1 MTTIDVQPSALGQL
15 AYHVAC
21 AAHLAAGERSEDCVP
36 HAVLSWALL
45 EAIGGEHLE
54 AAING
59 FDLPDDVGDIR
70 SRAAQPVRDRAGEL
84 ALQLCAHFTSEG
96 RHDVGGLYQAAYERL
111 TERV

>member
-1 MTTIDVQPSALGQL
+1 MIDVHPSALGQL

-45 EAIGGEHLE
+45 EAIGGDRLDS
-54 AAING
+54 AIAG
-59 FDLPDDVGDIR
+59 FDLPDEVGDIR
-70 SRAAQPVRDRAGEL
+70 SPAGKPIREHAEEL

-96 RHDVGGLYQAAYERL
+96 RHDVGQLYQDAYERL
-111 TERV
+111 TAPA